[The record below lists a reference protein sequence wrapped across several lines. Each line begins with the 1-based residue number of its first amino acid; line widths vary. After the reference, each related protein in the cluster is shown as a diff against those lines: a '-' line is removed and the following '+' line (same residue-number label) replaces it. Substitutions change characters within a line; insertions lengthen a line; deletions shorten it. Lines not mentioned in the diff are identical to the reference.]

1 MRSVKCLSESTFLV
15 WVSLWLS
22 PRSQIGAVPPAFSLH
37 IMENSN
43 LETGCQ
49 RSDASWEAAAS
60 ASTACAC
67 PRPRGAS
74 TLGACSPHYTPG
86 CQTECQERARS
97 DAHARALPRT
107 PKRSRADPQQ
117 PEPDWLTR
125 CLCQGFSFA
134 PWGSI
139 SAGVANCCS
148 VGSTSTS
155 FLFLAFFPPKA
166 SYAQIEGVVLSQ
178 NFNVFDAGWF
188 QAIIYL
194 FRDYWFLLILS
205 EGPQSQSG
213 AILARGVG
221 KSWGGNSHTCCPE
234 RPLHTKMLFKF

>member
-1 MRSVKCLSESTFLV
+1 MRLGKPLQVRAPRVRAPDREQPAHWAPAAHFWEHSGTSDR
-15 WVSLWLS
+15 VS
-22 PRSQIGAVPPAFSLH
+22 GARTL
-37 IMENSN
+37 
-43 LETGCQ
+43 G
-49 RSDASWEAAAS
+49 
-60 ASTACAC
+60 
-67 PRPRGAS
+67 RPRTRTATDSEVLQG
-74 TLGACSPHYTPG
+74 GSPAAW
-86 CQTECQERARS
+86 AR
-97 DAHARALPRT
+97 
-107 PKRSRADPQQ
+107 
-117 PEPDWLTR
+117 LTR

-148 VGSTSTS
+148 VASTSTS

-213 AILARGVG
+213 ATLARGVG
-221 KSWGGNSHTCCPE
+221 KSWEGTVTPAAQRGLCIQKCSLNFRKATSWLMALPKRDLPRAYQLTSQACLRSAINKH
-234 RPLHTKMLFKF
+234 FKDVVVRCH